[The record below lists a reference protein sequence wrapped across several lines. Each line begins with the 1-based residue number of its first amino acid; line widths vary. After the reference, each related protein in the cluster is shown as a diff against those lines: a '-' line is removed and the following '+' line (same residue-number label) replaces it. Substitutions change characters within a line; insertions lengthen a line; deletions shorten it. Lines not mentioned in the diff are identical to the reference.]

1 MNDGDFIRVNFQM
14 YVGEDKKLVSTND
27 EKLAR
32 ENGIYDEHVKYKD
45 TVFVVG
51 SQDLFKEINESFKKA
66 EVGQEYEVF
75 IKPEN
80 AYGVRDPKNIKIHT
94 VREFQRQKIDPVPG
108 QEVSIAGKR
117 GRVISVSPGRV
128 VVDYNHQWAGKAVLY
143 KYKVIGV
150 VASDEDK
157 VRALIDYNYH
167 LDSSKFQVSVNND
180 TIEVVIPE
188 ESKFDALWIDAKFR
202 LVGDLRK
209 YLPNRQIRIVENYLP
224 EEKKQEGQTEEKA
237 SAGSE
242 AEPEKK
248 EAEVEQEKP
257 Q

>member
-1 MNDGDFIRVNFQM
+1 MNDGDFIKVNFQM

-32 ENGIYDEHVKYKD
+32 ENNIYDEHMKYKD

-51 SQDLFKEINESFKKA
+51 SQDLFKEINESFRKA

-75 IKPEN
+75 IKPED
-80 AYGVRDPKNIKIHT
+80 AYGVRDPKNIKVHT

-108 QEVSIAGKR
+108 QEVSIGGKR

-143 KYKVIGV
+143 KYKVVGV
-150 VASDEDK
+150 VSTEEDK

-167 LDSSKFQVSVNND
+167 LDSSKFQVTVGDSA
-180 TIEVVIPE
+180 IEIVVPE

-202 LVGDLRK
+202 TVNDIRK
-209 YLPNRQIRIVENYLP
+209 YIPNKEIRIVESYRP
-224 EEKKQEGQTEEKA
+224 EEKKEDAATEGESATEKTAA
-237 SAGSE
+237 SDA
-242 AEPEKK
+242 K
-248 EAEVEQEKP
+248 EAEIEQEKT